1 MLKFE
6 DELEKFKPV
15 LEVNQIESQI
25 ASEDMR
31 DVIDLIKQS
40 IGEKAL
46 KQTSQN
52 EFVDKE
58 L

>member
-1 MLKFE
+1 MLNFEEELKKFQ
-6 DELEKFKPV
+6 PV
-15 LEVNQIESQI
+15 LEVNQIESQV

-40 IGEKAL
+40 IGEKSL
-46 KQTSQN
+46 QQTGQT
-52 EFVDKE
+52 EIGGKE